1 MGDAKREGDWAGPS
15 FYPFTDSAR
24 LCTGAVKL
32 RMIHLE
38 AQQIPSPRFAVTV
51 AWVFPIQ
58 LWCSALLVASGSL
71 QKGRCTGLSHSGS
84 SAGQAQGWTHGRLEP
99 PVHNDVG
106 FSCGG
111 FIAVP
116 GRTHLPTA
124 AAGNT
129 EVLSALLSPGVC
141 KITGPQE
148 DRPSPGLPLP
158 VRPSCLSL
166 PALEWPPHSCSG
178 SQGLTLGRPL
188 LSDRALGVSWVE
200 STWAMPCLTGPT
212 LVFLPGEASGQR
224 SLAGY
229 SPWGHGESDMT
240 EAA

>member
-38 AQQIPSPRFAVTV
+38 AQQIPSPHFAVTV

-58 LWCSALLVASGSL
+58 LRCSALLVASGSL

-84 SAGQAQGWTHGRLEP
+84 STGQAQGWTHGRLEP
-99 PVHNDVG
+99 PVRNDVG

-129 EVLSALLSPGVC
+129 EVLSALQGCVKSLALRRQIQPRAPAACPSQLSVPPGPGVAA
-141 KITGPQE
+141 
-148 DRPSPGLPLP
+148 PLMQRVP
-158 VRPSCLSL
+158 R
-166 PALEWPPHSCSG
+166 PHSR
-178 SQGLTLGRPL
+178 TAPP
-188 LSDRALGVSWVE
+188 E
-200 STWAMPCLTGPT
+200 
-212 LVFLPGEASGQR
+212 
-224 SLAGY
+224 
-229 SPWGHGESDMT
+229 
-240 EAA
+240 